1 MNWTSD
7 IEVVVLDMDGTL
19 YQDQTFMRRYLSY
32 LLEGT
37 DRHADESEL
46 YEQVER
52 ILGGSHACKIGY
64 FYDPLHRLILRHRQ
78 GEVIAAISLEG
89 GDADEEKRIG
99 LYGANKRDMSDCM
112 YIGDGWGTIGFMAHY
127 LGIEPAKRTEAF
139 LRVREEMVSDKLGF
153 TRHIALLTAV
163 KRLKSKGY
171 RTLLMTNSPERSSR
185 EFVAYMGME
194 GEFDEVLFN
203 ASKPTGLLNRLQR
216 MIEEEGVRPETVVSV
231 GDHAWNDLYPVKKL
245 GGRTIWISP
254 YDSYDEERWD
264 ARMSDPDELAD
275 FLDRLPDKSLFINS
289 NSNSNKG
296 ASI

>member
-1 MNWTSD
+1 
-7 IEVVVLDMDGTL
+7 
-19 YQDQTFMRRYLSY
+19 
-32 LLEGT
+32 
-37 DRHADESEL
+37 
-46 YEQVER
+46 
-52 ILGGSHACKIGY
+52 
-64 FYDPLHRLILRHRQ
+64 
-78 GEVIAAISLEG
+78 
-89 GDADEEKRIG
+89 
-99 LYGANKRDMSDCM
+99 M

-139 LRVREEMVSDKLGF
+139 LRVRGEMVSAELGF
-153 TRHIALLTAV
+153 TRHDALLAAV

-203 ASKPTGLLNRLQR
+203 ASKPTGLLNRLHR
-216 MIEEEGVRPETVVSV
+216 MIEEEGVRPESIVSV

-289 NSNSNKG
+289 NTTRG